1 MQVVFFGSSSHEC
14 LLTYYLRTTT
24 VAVSFLCFVSRSRFC
39 WLLIRSNTRGE
50 GILLYPVPGSYES
63 SVIFDVMPVFST
75 ARTSKTCQDESN
87 TCQDESKTW

>member
-39 WLLIRSNTRGE
+39 CWFIVILRTRDE
-50 GILLYPVPGSYES
+50 MRVLLYPVPG
-63 SVIFDVMPVFST
+63 T
-75 ARTSKTCQDESN
+75 
-87 TCQDESKTW
+87 